1 MLQKLLGLFQN
12 SEKSYME
19 FESNQATTATQTA
32 PAPAPVTTTAPTP
45 AAKTATAIGT
55 VTPKKKQKVKSA
67 KKNKTTSSASFAPAS
82 GEQLATSL
90 TEKYRSGLASFTSTS
105 SIEYTYNPSTNSSD
119 DAEVVIRAVYKQ
131 VFGNAHL
138 MESERSL
145 KAESQFKNGEFGVRE
160 FIRNLAK
167 SGHYRKLFWENCG
180 NVTAIEFNF
189 KHLLGRA
196 PESYDEISQHIAIIT
211 EQGFDAEIDSY
222 LDSDEYINNFG
233 ENFVPCYR
241 GYSSPAG
248 VNTASFTHAFPLL
261 SYPCASDKST
271 FGDGKPKLE
280 TSLIEKTASEI
291 PAIRE
296 IPESYPE
303 SYVKGV
309 ERHIP
314 AEYIM
319 MARTLNIE
327 VNPAPANF
335 SYADNISPSFAIK
348 YGIKSLTSMADSIP
362 TSATPT
368 TSETTSTTTA
378 TKTPS
383 QSEAYPF
390 RSPDKQMKKFID
402 MARNL
407 PQKMR

>member
-1 MLQKLLGLFQN
+1 
-12 SEKSYME
+12 ME
-19 FESNQATTATQTA
+19 FGSNQATTDIQTATA
-32 PAPAPVTTTAPTP
+32 PAPAPAPAST
-45 AAKTATAIGT
+45 AKTATAIGT
-55 VTPKKKQKVKSA
+55 TTPKKKQKVKSA
-67 KKNKTTSSASFAPAS
+67 KKTTVTSSASFVTAS
-82 GEQLATSL
+82 SEQLATSL
-90 TEKYRSGLASFTSTS
+90 AEKYRTGLASFTSTS
-105 SIEYTYNPSTNSSD
+105 SVEYTYNPSTNSSD
-119 DAEVVIRAVYKQ
+119 DAEVVIRAIYKQ

-167 SGHYRKLFWENCG
+167 SAHYRKLFWENCG

-196 PESYDEISQHIAIIT
+196 PESYDEISQHINIIT

-291 PAIRE
+291 PVIRE

-309 ERHIP
+309 EKHIP
-314 AEYIM
+314 AEYMM

-327 VNPAPANF
+327 VQPAPANF
-335 SYADNISPSFAIK
+335 SYADNISPAFATK
-348 YGIKSLTSMADSIP
+348 YGISTLNAMAESIP
-362 TSATPT
+362 TSATST
-368 TSETTSTTTA
+368 TSEDTSATA
-378 TKTPS
+378 KPKYKSS

-402 MARNL
+402 LARNL
-407 PQKMR
+407 PKKMR

>member
-1 MLQKLLGLFQN
+1 MLKKLLGLFQN

-19 FESNQATTATQTA
+19 FGSNQATTATETA
-32 PAPAPVTTTAPTP
+32 P

-55 VTPKKKQKVKSA
+55 ASPKKTKKVKSA
-67 KKNKTTSSASFAPAS
+67 KKATPSANFVAAS
-82 GEQLATSL
+82 GDQLATSL
-90 TEKYRSGLASFTSTS
+90 TEKYRTGLASFTSTS
-105 SIEYTYNPSTNSSD
+105 DIEYTYNPSTDSSD

-145 KAESQFKNGEFGVRE
+145 KAESQFKLGEFGVRE

-167 SGHYRKLFWENCG
+167 SAHYRKLFWENCG

-196 PESYDEISQHIAIIT
+196 PESYAEISEHINIIA
-211 EQGFDAEIDSY
+211 EGGFDAEIDSY

-261 SYPCASDKST
+261 SFPCASDKST

-296 IPESYPE
+296 IPDSYSE
-303 SYVKGV
+303 DYVKGV

-314 AEYIM
+314 AEYMM
-319 MARTLNIE
+319 MARKLNIK
-327 VNPAPANF
+327 PSLAPANF
-335 SYADNISPSFAIK
+335 SYADNISPAFATR
-348 YGIKSLTSMADSIP
+348 YGINTLVSQADSMPTIP
-362 TSATPT
+362 EST
-368 TSETTSTTTA
+368 TEDTSTTTA
-378 TKTPS
+378 VEAPS
-383 QSEAYPF
+383 EPEEAYPF
-390 RSPDKQMKKFID
+390 RGPDKQMQKFLD

-407 PQKMR
+407 PLKMR